1 MLRKWKT
8 RIVTGLFVCGAFGFL
23 LALLP
28 GLSGIFWVL
37 WLTGCAAC
45 ILGLVLAFTLPSS
58 ATADALPRA

>member
-8 RIVTGLFVCGAFGFL
+8 RIVAGLFVCGALGFL

-28 GLSGIFWVL
+28 GLSGLFWPL
-37 WLTGCAAC
+37 WLAGCASC

-58 ATADALPRA
+58 ATSDALPRA